1 LEKAEGDQLFLSS
14 IVSSAE
20 DGIISK
26 GLDGIITSWNK
37 AAERIFGYTAEEMI
51 GKPVTLLI
59 PADHPNE
66 EPQILARIRRGER
79 IEHYETKRRR
89 KDGSRIDVALTVSP
103 IRDGLGRII
112 GASKIA
118 RDITE
123 QKQGVIRERHPDLLV
138 SDIGMP
144 GLDGYEFIRIV
155 REDRQ
160 SRIPAVALTAL
171 ARIDDRVKALSSGYQ
186 MHVSK
191 PVEPSELV
199 SIVAS
204 LAGLINRDPAV

>member
-1 LEKAEGDQLFLSS
+1 MTA
-14 IVSSAE
+14 V
-20 DGIISK
+20 
-26 GLDGIITSWNK
+26 
-37 AAERIFGYTAEEMI
+37 RYTE
-51 GKPVTLLI
+51 KPVTLPKAEAPVVRSELVGLKILVVDDEPDSCGLI
-59 PADHPNE
+59 KFIFNKAGAIVETASNAETALRLLDHWN
-66 EPQILARIRRGER
+66 
-79 IEHYETKRRR
+79 
-89 KDGSRIDVALTVSP
+89 
-103 IRDGLGRII
+103 
-112 GASKIA
+112 
-118 RDITE
+118 
-123 QKQGVIRERHPDLLV
+123 PDLLV

-191 PVEPSELV
+191 PVEPSELI

-204 LAGLINRDPAV
+204 LVGLINRDPAV